1 MTNHNSPLARWTASK
16 HTTDAI
22 GGTAERAPEKRKFI
36 SPLSLFARRQQAIP
50 PVAQAPGLDENDT
63 ANSRDAEPS
72 LSDLMSK
79 ISAPEAIAEAPLLL
93 ETDADE
99 DEFSSDLQFV
109 ELEDD
114 LDMRPVDAD
123 ILTDVAEQSEKSNVA
138 EEDVWV
144 AESDSDLESE
154 ETPDQAETAA
164 LANEADP
171 APVAVAV
178 EPAPAVEEI
187 QDVPTPVVAP
197 PPARNT
203 SRVKTTF
210 LGFERSDGRIEDV
223 FDRARDSVSAERI
236 MFPVGWMVVV
246 DGPGRGTSF
255 TLLAG
260 VSQIGRGEDQAVQ
273 LNFGDNGISRSNH
286 AAIAYDDEERKF
298 YLGHGG
304 KSNIVRLN
312 GKPVLSTEPL
322 GNGDRIRIGETTLSF
337 VAFCGADF
345 NWSADN

>member
-1 MTNHNSPLARWTASK
+1 
-16 HTTDAI
+16 
-22 GGTAERAPEKRKFI
+22 
-36 SPLSLFARRQQAIP
+36 
-50 PVAQAPGLDENDT
+50 
-63 ANSRDAEPS
+63 
-72 LSDLMSK
+72 MSK
-79 ISAPEAIAEAPLLL
+79 ISAPEAIPEGPLLL
-93 ETDADE
+93 KNDVDE
-99 DEFSSDLQFV
+99 DDFSSDLQFV

-114 LDMRPVDAD
+114 LDMEPVDSD
-123 ILTDVAEQSEKSNVA
+123 VLSDVAEQSEKSDIA
-138 EEDVWV
+138 DEEIWV
-144 AESDSDLESE
+144 AETDVASERE
-154 ETPDQAETAA
+154 ETPAQIESAA
-164 LANEADP
+164 LVTETDP
-171 APVAVAV
+171 APLVAAV
-178 EPAPAVEEI
+178 EPAPAIAPTVEEI
-187 QDVPTPVVAP
+187 QDVPAPVVAP

-223 FDRARDSVSAERI
+223 FDRARDSVSAERV

-246 DGPGRGTSF
+246 DGPGRGNSF

-260 VSQIGRGEDQAVQ
+260 VSQIGRGDDQAVQ

-337 VAFCGADF
+337 VAFCGSDF